1 MKQSKRKE
9 NNKRNGNDTH
19 TNWFIQMQSETVVI
33 IMWCQRGI
41 ALFMLCAC
49 LWRKYVHFNNL
60 ITFQRT
66 KPAIKF
72 RILPEMHC
80 KWMRLQW
87 SESSLACQPTSATQR
102 NNRSTKW
109 NYEQAQKRLNFFFK
123 ENKKTAT
130 KSTAEVFAVKHLI
143 NLHRNG
149 KSNRQTPYISNIP
162 CAFKRNLSRLWCVW
176 LCIECAHK

>member
-1 MKQSKRKE
+1 MAAKFSTAIVTEACRLKRLTTGLKLWKSEFFFRCQNVVNHRMKQSKRKE

-19 TNWFIQMQSETVVI
+19 TNWLIQMQSETVVI

-49 LWRKYVHFNNL
+49 LWRKYVHFYNL

-109 NYEQAQKRLNFFFK
+109 NYEQAQKRLNFFGRK
-123 ENKKTAT
+123 QKK
-130 KSTAEVFAVKHLI
+130 
-143 NLHRNG
+143 N
-149 KSNRQTPYISNIP
+149 SNEID
-162 CAFKRNLSRLWCVW
+162 SRG
-176 LCIECAHK
+176 LCC

>member
-1 MKQSKRKE
+1 ME
-9 NNKRNGNDTH
+9 MTHTHTH
-19 TNWFIQMQSETVVI
+19 TNWLIQMQSETVVI

-162 CAFKRNLSRLWCVW
+162 CAFKRNLSRLWCMW